1 MYQTFNSTIGIEPRV
16 LIDQGI
22 LTQYNYQNLVN
33 RGYIKSLRRAC
44 RNTPALIDFQSLPS
58 RFKKEVIE
66 RFGDPKKTT
75 IRTPFKDRL
84 ENDLE
89 AVKYF
94 NDFTLDNGF
103 GLPEKN
109 IAEYVANAIILNATR
124 KLYNDIYSKT
134 RSLGGRTSGILE
146 EIFEEIQEL
155 PQHTYPHS
163 LPSNFRRFKQK
174 YREYIDKG
182 YKSLV
187 HKGFG
192 NNNSEKINEEG
203 KRWLISRWA
212 DRVNRVANTEQL
224 FREFNRKAKEEGWKV
239 LKESSTI
246 YNYLHSEEIQHLWY
260 GHRHGEL
267 KFKEKFMYQHS
278 TKLPS
283 MRDSLW
289 YSDGTK
295 LNYYYQD
302 ENGKVKTCQVYEVM
316 DAFSEVLLGF
326 HISDTEDYEA
336 QYHAYKMAVKIAGHR
351 PYQIGFDNQGGHKKL
366 KSGNFLSKL
375 ARISIKTQPYNGKS
389 KTIESAFNRF
399 QSQFL
404 KQDWFFTG
412 QNIQAKAIESKSNME
427 NIMANKHNLP
437 TLEEIKAVY
446 EKRRKE
452 WNSATHPHT
461 KQPRIESYLNS
472 TNPDAPEIQLWDMV
486 DLFWIE
492 RPKPVMMTAY
502 GLTIKDGGIA
512 QTYIV
517 NGKDGMPDLDWLKK
531 NIDRKFIVKY
541 DPEDRSSILLYVEDK
556 LGIRYAATAE
566 IKVQV
571 ARNKQEQESGDVNFL
586 QQMDQRI
593 KQERINTV
601 EATESILAE
610 HGARNEDYGMTSP
623 NIKGVTNIKRN
634 KDSYGKVQKSISNM
648 DNEDDDELNIYNLM

>member
-1 MYQTFNSTIGIEPRV
+1 
-16 LIDQGI
+16 
-22 LTQYNYQNLVN
+22 
-33 RGYIKSLRRAC
+33 
-44 RNTPALIDFQSLPS
+44 
-58 RFKKEVIE
+58 
-66 RFGDPKKTT
+66 
-75 IRTPFKDRL
+75 
-84 ENDLE
+84 
-89 AVKYF
+89 
-94 NDFTLDNGF
+94 
-103 GLPEKN
+103 
-109 IAEYVANAIILNATR
+109 
-124 KLYNDIYSKT
+124 
-134 RSLGGRTSGILE
+134 
-146 EIFEEIQEL
+146 
-155 PQHTYPHS
+155 
-163 LPSNFRRFKQK
+163 
-174 YREYIDKG
+174 
-182 YKSLV
+182 
-187 HKGFG
+187 
-192 NNNSEKINEEG
+192 
-203 KRWLISRWA
+203 
-212 DRVNRVANTEQL
+212 
-224 FREFNRKAKEEGWKV
+224 
-239 LKESSTI
+239 
-246 YNYLHSEEIQHLWY
+246 
-260 GHRHGEL
+260 
-267 KFKEKFMYQHS
+267 
-278 TKLPS
+278 
-283 MRDSLW
+283 
-289 YSDGTK
+289 
-295 LNYYYQD
+295 
-302 ENGKVKTCQVYEVM
+302 
-316 DAFSEVLLGF
+316 
-326 HISDTEDYEA
+326 
-336 QYHAYKMAVKIAGHR
+336 MAVKIAGHR